1 MSENEK
7 NIEIVNVGR
16 PEISARKASLRWK
29 HSYELLLLR
38 LLLLLLPRMLLL
50 LLRMLLLL
58 RTQLEIPWKAGIS
71 ALSLPI
77 GRLCRSFHNMCVL
90 DILIIIMKRV
100 IKFEVIFISTR
111 YQMVMVN

>member
-16 PEISARKASLRWK
+16 PEISARKASFRWK

-38 LLLLLLPRMLLL
+38 LLLLL

-100 IKFEVIFISTR
+100 IKFEVIFMSTR

>member
-38 LLLLLLPRMLLL
+38 LLLLLLLRMLLL
-50 LLRMLLLL
+50 WMLLL

-100 IKFEVIFISTR
+100 IKFEVIFMSTR

>member
-38 LLLLLLPRMLLL
+38 LLLLLLLRMLLL
-50 LLRMLLLL
+50 RMLLL

-90 DILIIIMKRV
+90 DILIIIMKII
-100 IKFEVIFISTR
+100 IKFEVIFIMSTR